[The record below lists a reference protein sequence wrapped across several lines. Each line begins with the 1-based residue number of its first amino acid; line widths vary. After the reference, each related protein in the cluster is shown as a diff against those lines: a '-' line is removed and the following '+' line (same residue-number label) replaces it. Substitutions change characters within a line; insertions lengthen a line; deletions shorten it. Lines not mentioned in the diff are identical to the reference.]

1 MYYTNVLSSP
11 EGYFHTVICNHKDYQ
26 NTTVNH
32 DLHYIRWDNPPKQHP
47 ITLTVEHFNDMVN
60 SGAPFARKFAKDDPV
75 LNKIDKELLK
85 RLDGQFTPGG
95 LNSVNS
101 SVMPQIVPKNFVQS
115 SLEHGPGTNS
125 CKIHGFKNIHGIA
138 AFVKPSVMG

>member
-1 MYYTNVLSSP
+1 M
-11 EGYFHTVICNHKDYQ
+11 
-26 NTTVNH
+26 
-32 DLHYIRWDNPPKQHP
+32 
-47 ITLTVEHFNDMVN
+47 
-60 SGAPFARKFAKDDPV
+60 
-75 LNKIDKELLK
+75 KIL
-85 RLDGQFTPGG
+85 G

-138 AFVKPSVMG
+138 AFVKPSVMGWDDVGVKQQGDLPSCHW